1 MRKSTLIVYGFVL
14 FNLTYSHVFSQPLDK
29 QAKVDTTAVKYFI
42 EKYITSLNNYAQ
54 NNYPIEERLIIEKEY
69 FLNEGEGNVV
79 LDFPNIQTKEND
91 LIRDYLTSMKNNSII
106 LQYNVESIEILSC
119 NLKDDSFYG
128 VRIDKI
134 IVNKKTNKIVS
145 TKEIISTSI
154 DEDQNIKINFIL
166 SSIFPATY
174 NATICQPMNFKPPLE
189 VKINT
194 DEATDILQNSAVIKA
209 KIEVNSSVVPSESGV
224 LWSYQTVVDI
234 NANKVKATNDVNN
247 LSLVISPLNA
257 ETSIFFRIYS
267 VVDGKYFLGEI
278 KSFTTK
284 ADIKI
289 GIVSTRNSNYIKEKE
304 ALLFGEVLDTGGD
317 SFAQRGFV
325 IDIYPSPTYSDKVFP
340 VSGSFK
346 GHFSYLFTD
355 LIPDQLYYVRAFIK
369 NQAGISYGNEIS
381 FKTPAV
387 PVPPV
392 VTTATLSKVS
402 PSSIACGGIISASNN
417 EKIIESGIL
426 ISLDVYFIKEVKKVI
441 NPTVDNLNFLL
452 TIADLSPG
460 KTYWVKAFAANSAGI
475 SYGIPASIYLSNLPP
490 TKEIKKKDTND
501 VEKTIK
507 SPSLILTLSPYFQNA
522 DLNQYWL
529 RNNENPLNSTKSY
542 TKALS
547 EIITNNNFSISL
559 DFNSNK
565 VAIRGKRFN
574 KVFFNLNYSKASFIL
589 EERNKYALRYPI
601 LSTNLLPISDA
612 KDIFL
617 DMENVGLGLSF
628 KHVRSFLSLFIQSGV
643 HFSNLTLRFQKEK
656 YHFNYKISPEV
667 ESYLNTKKAFFN
679 IENQEE
685 INVYGNLFLGFGWRR
700 GISLNL
706 GVGFNTMSYPN
717 PPNHTL
723 YNASF
728 TNDPIPN
735 TTFKF
740 VPNLRASFVIAL

>member
-1 MRKSTLIVYGFVL
+1 MRKSTLIVCGFVL
-14 FNLTYSHVFSQPLDK
+14 FNLTCSHVFSQPLDK
-29 QAKVDTTAVKYFI
+29 QAKVDTIAVKYFI
-42 EKYITSLNNYAQ
+42 GKYITSLNNYAQ

-79 LDFPNIQTKEND
+79 LDFPNIQTKENN

-106 LQYNVESIEILSC
+106 LQYDVESIEILSC
-119 NLKDDSFYG
+119 NLKDDTFYG

-490 TKEIKKKDTND
+490 AKEIKKKETND
-501 VEKTIK
+501 IEKTIK

-529 RNNENPLNSTKSY
+529 RNNENPLNSKLPY
-542 TKALS
+542 TNALS
-547 EIITNNNFSISL
+547 EIITNNNFSFSL

>member
-1 MRKSTLIVYGFVL
+1 M
-14 FNLTYSHVFSQPLDK
+14 P
-29 QAKVDTTAVKYFI
+29 
-42 EKYITSLNNYAQ
+42 
-54 NNYPIEERLIIEKEY
+54 
-69 FLNEGEGNVV
+69 
-79 LDFPNIQTKEND
+79 
-91 LIRDYLTSMKNNSII
+91 
-106 LQYNVESIEILSC
+106 
-119 NLKDDSFYG
+119 
-128 VRIDKI
+128 
-134 IVNKKTNKIVS
+134 
-145 TKEIISTSI
+145 
-154 DEDQNIKINFIL
+154 
-166 SSIFPATY
+166 PA
-174 NATICQPMNFKPPLE
+174 
-189 VKINT
+189 
-194 DEATDILQNSAVIKA
+194 
-209 KIEVNSSVVPSESGV
+209 
-224 LWSYQTVVDI
+224 
-234 NANKVKATNDVNN
+234 
-247 LSLVISPLNA
+247 
-257 ETSIFFRIYS
+257 
-267 VVDGKYFLGEI
+267 
-278 KSFTTK
+278 
-284 ADIKI
+284 
-289 GIVSTRNSNYIKEKE
+289 
-304 ALLFGEVLDTGGD
+304 
-317 SFAQRGFV
+317 
-325 IDIYPSPTYSDKVFP
+325 
-340 VSGSFK
+340 
-346 GHFSYLFTD
+346 
-355 LIPDQLYYVRAFIK
+355 
-369 NQAGISYGNEIS
+369 
-381 FKTPAV
+381 
-387 PVPPV
+387 
-392 VTTATLSKVS
+392 
-402 PSSIACGGIISASNN
+402 
-417 EKIIESGIL
+417 
-426 ISLDVYFIKEVKKVI
+426 
-441 NPTVDNLNFLL
+441 
-452 TIADLSPG
+452 
-460 KTYWVKAFAANSAGI
+460 
-475 SYGIPASIYLSNLPP
+475 
-490 TKEIKKKDTND
+490 KEIKKKETND

-529 RNNENPLNSTKSY
+529 RNNEDPLNSKLPY

>member
-1 MRKSTLIVYGFVL
+1 MRKSTLVVYGFVL
-14 FNLTYSHVFSQPLDK
+14 FNLTCSHVFSQPLDK

-106 LQYNVESIEILSC
+106 LQYDVESIEILSC

-174 NATICQPMNFKPPLE
+174 NATICQPMNFKPPIE

-209 KIEVNSSVVPSESGV
+209 KIEVNSPVVPSESGV

-234 NANKVKATNDVNN
+234 NANKVKAKNDVNN
-247 LSLVISPLNA
+247 LSLIISPLNS

-304 ALLFGEVLDTGGD
+304 TLLFGEVLDTGGD

-490 TKEIKKKDTND
+490 AKEIKKKDTND

-529 RNNENPLNSTKSY
+529 RNNENPLNSKLPY

-656 YHFNYKISPEV
+656 YHFNYKIAPEV

>member
-14 FNLTYSHVFSQPLDK
+14 FNLTCSHVFSQPLDK

-119 NLKDDSFYG
+119 NLKYDTFYG
-128 VRIDKI
+128 VRINKI

-174 NATICQPMNFKPPLE
+174 NATLCQPMNVKPPLE

-441 NPTVDNLNFLL
+441 NPTIDNLNFLL

-490 TKEIKKKDTND
+490 AKEIKKKETND

-507 SPSLILTLSPYFQNA
+507 SPSLIITLSPYFQNA

-529 RNNENPLNSTKSY
+529 RNNENPLNSKLPY

>member
-14 FNLTYSHVFSQPLDK
+14 FNLTCSHVFSQPLEK

-42 EKYITSLNNYAQ
+42 EKYFTSLNNYAQ

-106 LQYNVESIEILSC
+106 LQYDVESIEILSC
-119 NLKDDSFYG
+119 NLKDDTFYG

-145 TKEIISTSI
+145 TKEIISTST

-166 SSIFPATY
+166 SSIFPASY
-174 NATICQPMNFKPPLE
+174 NATLCQPLNVKPPLE
-189 VKINT
+189 VKINK
-194 DEATDILQNSAVIKA
+194 DEATEILQNSAVIKA
-209 KIEVNSSVVPSESGV
+209 KIEVNSPVVPSESGV

-289 GIVSTRNSNYIKEKE
+289 GIVSTRNSNYKKENE

-317 SFAQRGFV
+317 SLAQRGFV
-325 IDIYPSPTYSDKVFP
+325 LDIYPSPTYSDKVFP

-346 GHFSYLFTD
+346 GHFSYLFTA

-369 NQAGISYGNEIS
+369 NQAGISYGNEIT
-381 FKTPAV
+381 FKTKGV

-392 VTTATLSKVS
+392 VTTATISKVS
-402 PSSIACGGIISASNN
+402 PSSIACGGIISSSNN
-417 EKIIESGIL
+417 DEIIESGIL
-426 ISLDVYFIKEVKKVI
+426 ISLDVYFIKEVKKII

-460 KTYWVKAFAANSAGI
+460 KTYWVKAFAANRSGI
-475 SYGIPASIYLSNLPP
+475 FYGIPASIYLSNLPP
-490 TKEIKKKDTND
+490 AKEIKKKETND

-507 SPSLILTLSPYFQNA
+507 SPSLIITLSPYFQNA

-529 RNNENPLNSTKSY
+529 RNNEDPLNSKLPY

-656 YHFNYKISPEV
+656 YHFNYKIEPEV
-667 ESYLNTKKAFFN
+667 ENYLNTKKAFLK

-700 GISLNL
+700 GISINL

-723 YNASF
+723 YNATF

>member
-14 FNLTYSHVFSQPLDK
+14 FNLTCSHVFSQPLDK

-119 NLKDDSFYG
+119 NLKGDSFYG

-174 NATICQPMNFKPPLE
+174 NATLCQPMNVKPPLE

-209 KIEVNSSVVPSESGV
+209 KIEVNSPLVPSESGV

-234 NANKVKATNDVNN
+234 NANKVKATNDVYN

-317 SFAQRGFV
+317 SFSQRGFV

-426 ISLDVYFIKEVKKVI
+426 ISLDVYFIKEVKKII
-441 NPTVDNLNFLL
+441 NPNIDNLNFLL

-490 TKEIKKKDTND
+490 AKEIKKKETND

-529 RNNENPLNSTKSY
+529 RNNENPLNSKLPY

-656 YHFNYKISPEV
+656 YHFNYKIAPEV

-735 TTFKF
+735 TSFKL
-740 VPNLRASFVIAL
+740 VPNLRASFSLAL

>member
-14 FNLTYSHVFSQPLDK
+14 FNLTCSHVFSQPLDK

-106 LQYNVESIEILSC
+106 LQYDVESIEILSC
-119 NLKDDSFYG
+119 NLKDDTFYG

-174 NATICQPMNFKPPLE
+174 NATLCQPMNVKPPLE

-209 KIEVNSSVVPSESGV
+209 KIEVNSPLVPSESGV

-234 NANKVKATNDVNN
+234 NANKVKATNDVYN

-284 ADIKI
+284 ADIKV

-426 ISLDVYFIKEVKKVI
+426 ISLDVYFIKEVKKII
-441 NPTVDNLNFLL
+441 NPNIDNLNFLL
-452 TIADLSPG
+452 TIADLSLG

-490 TKEIKKKDTND
+490 AKEIKKKETND

-529 RNNENPLNSTKSY
+529 RNNENPLNSKLPY

-547 EIITNNNFSISL
+547 EIITNNNFSFSV

-735 TTFKF
+735 TTFKL
-740 VPNLRASFVIAL
+740 VPNLRASFSLAL

>member
-1 MRKSTLIVYGFVL
+1 MKIISLLIAWFVI
-14 FNLTYSHVFSQPLDK
+14 FNLTCSHLFSQQLDL
-29 QAKVDTTAVKYFI
+29 KVKEDTSALKYFI
-42 EKYITSLNNYAQ
+42 GKYFTSLNNYAQ
-54 NNYPIEERLIIEKEY
+54 NNYPIEERLAIEKEY

-91 LIRDYLTSMKNNSII
+91 LIRDYLTSMKNNFII
-106 LQYNVESIEILSC
+106 LQYDLESIELLSC
-119 NLKDDSFYG
+119 TLKTDSFYG
-128 VRIDKI
+128 VRINKI

-166 SSIFPATY
+166 SSIFPATF
-174 NATICQPMNFKPPLE
+174 NSTLCQPIYVEPPLE

-209 KIEVNSSVVPSESGV
+209 KIEVTSPVVPSESGV
-224 LWSYQTVVDI
+224 LWSYRSDVGIDSY
-234 NANKVKATNDVNN
+234 KVKATNDVNN

-267 VVDGKYFLGEI
+267 VVEGKYFLGEI
-278 KSFTTK
+278 KSFKSK

-289 GIVSTRNSNYIKEKE
+289 GIVSTQNSNHIKEHE

-317 SFAQRGFV
+317 SLAQKGFV
-325 IDIYPSPTYSDKVFP
+325 LDKYSNPTFSDKVFH

-392 VTTATLSKVS
+392 VTTSTISKVS
-402 PSSIACGGIISASNN
+402 SSSIACGGIISVSNN
-417 EKIIESGIL
+417 DKIIESGIL
-426 ISLDVYFIKEVKKVI
+426 ISLDVYFIKEVKKII
-441 NPTVDNLNFLL
+441 NPTVDNLKFLL

-460 KTYWVKAFAANSAGI
+460 KTYWLKAFAANSAGI
-475 SYGIPASIYLSNLPP
+475 SYGIPVSIYLSNLPP
-490 TKEIKKKDTND
+490 AKEIKKKETND

-507 SPSLILTLSPYFQNA
+507 SPSLIITLSPYFQNA

-529 RNNENPLNSTKSY
+529 RNNEDPLNSKLPY

-547 EIITNNNFSISL
+547 EIITNNNFSFSV
-559 DFNSNK
+559 DFNPTK
-565 VAIRGKRFN
+565 VTIKNNSFN
-574 KVFFNLNYSKASFIL
+574 KFYINLNYSKASFIL
-589 EERNKYALRYPI
+589 EERNKYAIRHPLYTSI
-601 LSTNLLPISDA
+601 LLPISDA

-617 DMENVGLGLSF
+617 DAENLGFGLSF
-628 KHVRSFLSLFIQSGV
+628 KHVHSYFSIRLQTGA
-643 HFSNLTLRFQKEK
+643 HFSYLTLRFQKGK

-667 ESYLNTKKAFFN
+667 ESYLNTRKAFLKAS
-679 IENQEE
+679 NQEE
-685 INVYGNLFLGFGWRR
+685 LNVYGNLLLGLGWRK
-700 GISLNL
+700 GISLNF
-706 GVGFNTMSYPN
+706 GIGFTTMTYPN
-717 PPNHTL
+717 PPNHNLYNTL
-723 YNASF
+723 YK
-728 TNDPIPN
+728 NDPIPN
-735 TTFKF
+735 TTFNLI
-740 VPNLRASFVIAL
+740 PNLRASFSIAL

>member
-14 FNLTYSHVFSQPLDK
+14 FNLNCSHVFSQPIEK

-54 NNYPIEERLIIEKEY
+54 KDYPISERLIIEKEY

-174 NATICQPMNFKPPLE
+174 NATLCQPMNFKPPLE

-247 LSLVISPLNA
+247 PSLVISPLNA

-325 IDIYPSPTYSDKVFP
+325 LDIYPSPTYSDKVFP

-355 LIPDQLYYVRAFIK
+355 LTPDQLYYVRAFIK

-490 TKEIKKKDTND
+490 AKEIKKKETND

-656 YHFNYKISPEV
+656 YHFNYKISPEF

>member
-1 MRKSTLIVYGFVL
+1 MRKSTLIVCGFVL
-14 FNLTYSHVFSQPLDK
+14 FNLTCSHVFSQPLDK
-29 QAKVDTTAVKYFI
+29 QAKVDTIAVKYFI
-42 EKYITSLNNYAQ
+42 GKYITSLNNYAQ

-79 LDFPNIQTKEND
+79 LDFPNIQTKENN

-106 LQYNVESIEILSC
+106 LQYDVESIEILSC

-174 NATICQPMNFKPPLE
+174 NATLCQPMNVKPPLE

-209 KIEVNSSVVPSESGV
+209 KIEVNSPVVPSESGV

-325 IDIYPSPTYSDKVFP
+325 LDIYPSPTYSDKVFP

-441 NPTVDNLNFLL
+441 NPTIDNLNFLL

-490 TKEIKKKDTND
+490 AKEIKKKETND

-507 SPSLILTLSPYFQNA
+507 SPSLIITLSPYFQNA

-529 RNNENPLNSTKSY
+529 RNNENPLNNKLPY

-547 EIITNNNFSISL
+547 EIITNNNFSFSL
-559 DFNSNK
+559 DFNPTK
-565 VAIRGKRFN
+565 VTIKNNSFN
-574 KVFFNLNYSKASFIL
+574 KFYINLNYSKASFIL
-589 EERNKYALRYPI
+589 EERNKYAIRHPLYTSI
-601 LSTNLLPISDA
+601 LLPIPDA

-617 DMENVGLGLSF
+617 DAENLGFGLSF
-628 KHVRSFLSLFIQSGV
+628 KHVHSYFSIRLQTGA
-643 HFSNLTLRFQKEK
+643 HFSNLTLRFQKGK

-667 ESYLNTKKAFFN
+667 ESYLNTRKAFLKAS
-679 IENQEE
+679 NQEE
-685 INVYGNLFLGFGWRR
+685 LNVYGNLLLGLGWQK
-700 GISLNL
+700 GISLNF
-706 GVGFNTMSYPN
+706 GIGFTTMSYPD
-717 PPNHTL
+717 PPNHNL
-723 YNASF
+723 YNTF
-728 TNDPIPN
+728 YKTDPIPN
-735 TTFKF
+735 TTFKL
-740 VPNLRASFVIAL
+740 VPNLRASFSLAL